1 LPRLFIALSIAH
13 IHRVERRLIMNLVRR
28 GTTPLSA
35 YRPGTVED
43 GFGRLVES
51 MFEDFFAPM
60 VVGGSRRL
68 DDGASVPRLD
78 MSETEQ
84 AYEVQADMPGVARED
99 LKVAIDH
106 QRVTIEGECRKAN
119 ERREGENVVYSER
132 SARKFVRSFTLPSE
146 VDDAAAQAKLENG
159 VLHLTLPKK
168 QGGTVRRIDIQ

>member
-1 LPRLFIALSIAH
+1 
-13 IHRVERRLIMNLVRR
+13 MNLVRR
-28 GTTPLSA
+28 GSTPLAA
-35 YRPGTVED
+35 YRPGSVEE

-60 VVGGSRRL
+60 ALGGNRLL
-68 DDGASVPRLD
+68 DDGASIPRIDLLEND
-78 MSETEQ
+78 Q
-84 AYEVQADMPGVARED
+84 AFEIQAEMPGVEKED

-132 SARKFVRSFTLPSE
+132 SARKFMRSFSLPSE
-146 VDDAAAQAKLENG
+146 VDEAAAQARLDNG

-168 QGGTVRRIDIQ
+168 QGSAARRIDVQ

>member
-1 LPRLFIALSIAH
+1 
-13 IHRVERRLIMNLVRR
+13 MNLVRR
-28 GTTPLSA
+28 GTTPLAA
-35 YRPGTVED
+35 YRPGSVED

-60 VVGGSRRL
+60 AMGGTRRL

-78 MSETEQ
+78 LLETEQ
-84 AYEVQADMPGVARED
+84 AFEIEADMPGVEKED

-132 SARKFVRSFTLPSE
+132 SARKFMRSFTLPAE
-146 VDDAAAQAKLENG
+146 VDEGAAQARLDNG

-168 QGGTVRRIDIQ
+168 QGGAARRIDVQ

>member
-1 LPRLFIALSIAH
+1 
-13 IHRVERRLIMNLVRR
+13 MNLVRR
-28 GTTPLSA
+28 GSTPLAA
-35 YRPGTVED
+35 YRPGSVEE

-60 VVGGSRRL
+60 ALGGNRLL
-68 DDGASVPRLD
+68 DDGASIPRIDLLEND
-78 MSETEQ
+78 Q
-84 AYEVQADMPGVARED
+84 AFEIQAEMPGVEKED

-132 SARKFVRSFTLPSE
+132 SARKFMRSFTLPSE
-146 VDDAAAQAKLENG
+146 VDEAAAQARLDNG

-168 QGGTVRRIDIQ
+168 QGSAARRIDVQ

>member
-1 LPRLFIALSIAH
+1 
-13 IHRVERRLIMNLVRR
+13 MNLVRR
-28 GTTPLSA
+28 GTTPLAA
-35 YRPGTVED
+35 YRPGSVED

-60 VVGGSRRL
+60 ALGGSRLL
-68 DDGASVPRLD
+68 DDGASIPRIDLL
-78 MSETEQ
+78 ENEQ
-84 AYEVQADMPGVARED
+84 AFEIQAEMPGVEKED

-132 SARKFVRSFTLPSE
+132 SARKFMRSFTLPSE
-146 VDDAAAQAKLENG
+146 VDEAAAQARLDNG

-168 QGGTVRRIDIQ
+168 QGSAARRIDVQ

>member
-1 LPRLFIALSIAH
+1 
-13 IHRVERRLIMNLVRR
+13 MNLVRR
-28 GTTPLSA
+28 GTTPLAA
-35 YRPGTVED
+35 YRPGSVED

-60 VVGGSRRL
+60 AMGGTRRL
-68 DDGASVPRLD
+68 DDGASIPRLD
-78 MSETEQ
+78 LLENEQ
-84 AYEVQADMPGVARED
+84 AFEIEAEMPGVEKED

-132 SARKFVRSFTLPSE
+132 SARKFMRSFTLPAE
-146 VDDAAAQAKLENG
+146 VDEGAAQARLDNG

-168 QGGTVRRIDIQ
+168 QGGAARRIDVQ

>member
-1 LPRLFIALSIAH
+1 
-13 IHRVERRLIMNLVRR
+13 MNLVRR
-28 GTTPLSA
+28 GTTPLAA
-35 YRPGTVED
+35 YRPGAVED

-60 VVGGSRRL
+60 ALGGSRRL
-68 DDGASVPRLD
+68 DDGASIPRLD
-78 MSETEQ
+78 LLENEQ
-84 AYEVQADMPGVARED
+84 AFEVRAEMPGVEKED

-132 SARKFVRSFTLPSE
+132 SARKFMRSFTLPSE
-146 VDDAAAQAKLENG
+146 VDEGAAQARLDNG

-168 QGGTVRRIDIQ
+168 QGGAARRIDVQ